1 MGIAAASVVSIVLFI
16 ALGSGL
22 DVFLDLLI
30 GIFYIYAAFRSRAML
45 EDHFTAKGVTDF
57 RLNGVWTFFFS
68 HFYLQYKINQGHD
81 VGILQQPGSL
91 PSVQDLAPELRE
103 LARLHQQ
110 DILTDEEYERKRS
123 QLLDQL

>member
-68 HFYLQYKINQGHD
+68 HFYLQYKINQAMMLEFFSSQAPSRPSQVPCRPFKIWLPNFGSS
-81 VGILQQPGSL
+81 PGCIN
-91 PSVQDLAPELRE
+91 R
-103 LARLHQQ
+103 
-110 DILTDEEYERKRS
+110 TY
-123 QLLDQL
+123 